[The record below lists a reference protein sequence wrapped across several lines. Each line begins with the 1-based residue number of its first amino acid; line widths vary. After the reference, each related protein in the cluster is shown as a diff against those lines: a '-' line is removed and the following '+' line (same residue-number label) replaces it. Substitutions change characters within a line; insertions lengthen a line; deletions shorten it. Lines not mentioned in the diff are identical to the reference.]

1 MTNLSRIK
9 ILYTLMV
16 IILATVGIF
25 QSWNLA
31 LTIFNLCLI
40 SSIMTLGINIQ
51 WGNAGIVNFGVMGFA
66 ALGGLA
72 NIIISMPPTL
82 NAWDAGGDII
92 IIGLMVFISSI
103 IFSIILFKKTNFN
116 NNIKYLI
123 SFIFIIFGYFM
134 MRFLVDI
141 PIEKIESIEPAKTG
155 YLGGFNLP
163 VLISWPVGGLLA
175 AFSAFIIGK
184 ISLGLRSDYLAIAT
198 LGISEIIIYIL
209 KNEDWLSRG
218 VKNVNGLPRPVP
230 YEIELQSKE
239 WVLKASNYLDIPI
252 TELSSI
258 IVKLSYSILFCM
270 VLLIIL
276 FLLEAAVKS
285 PWGRMMRAIRDN
297 EVSANAMGK
306 DIKKRHLQVFIIG
319 SAIIGIAGAML
330 TTLDGQ
336 FTPVSYQPLRFTF
349 LVWIMVIIGGSGN
362 NFGAII
368 GGFVI
373 WFFWIQS
380 EPIGLWLISFVTSQ
394 ISDTNIIKE
403 HLLENAAHMR
413 LMFMGIILL
422 LTLRFAPKGLIPEVK
437 R

>member
-9 ILYTLMV
+9 ILYIMMAITLF
-16 IILATVGIF
+16 AVGII
-25 QSWNLA
+25 QSWNVA

-40 SSIMTLGINIQ
+40 SSIMSLGINIQ

-72 NIIISMPPTL
+72 NIIISMPPTQ
-82 NAWDAGGDII
+82 NAWDTGGFSI
-92 IIGLMVFISSI
+92 IIGLGIFILSIFLSI
-103 IFSIILFKKTNFN
+103 IIFKKGQFN
-116 NNIKYLI
+116 KKIKYMVSFLI
-123 SFIFIIFGYFM
+123 IISGYFF
-134 MRFLVDI
+134 MRFLVDV
-141 PIEKIESIEPAKTG
+141 PIEKIEAIEPAKTG

-175 AFSAFIIGK
+175 AFSAYIIGK

-239 WVLKASNYLDIPI
+239 WILQTSKILDIPI
-252 TELSSI
+252 PELSSI
-258 IVKLSYSILFCM
+258 IVKLSYSIWFCL
-270 VLLIIL
+270 VLLIVL
-276 FLLEAAVKS
+276 YLLEIAVKS

-306 DIKKRHLQVFIIG
+306 NIKQRHLQVFIIG

-336 FTPVSYQPLRFTF
+336 FTPVSYQPLRYTF
-349 LVWIMVIIGGSGN
+349 LIWIMVIVGGSGN
-362 NFGAII
+362 NFGSII
-368 GGFVI
+368 GGFLI
-373 WFFWIQS
+373 WFFWVQA
-380 EPIGLWLISFVTSQ
+380 EPLGLWFISQ
-394 ISDTNIIKE
+394 ITSHISDANVVKT
-403 HLLENAAHMR
+403 HLLENAAHIR
-413 LMFMGIILL
+413 LMFMGLILL

>member
-1 MTNLSRIK
+1 MQNKNNIFNLFCCM
-9 ILYTLMV
+9 LFMFL
-16 IILATVGIF
+16 LVGF
-25 QSWNLA
+25 LQSWNLA
-31 LTIFNLCLI
+31 LTIFNLCII
-40 SSIMTLGINIQ
+40 SSIMSLGINIQ

-72 NIIISMPPTL
+72 NVIISMPPT
-82 NAWDAGGDII
+82 NKAWETGGIYI
-92 IIGLMVFISSI
+92 LLGLSLFVLSVILSVFLWRKSTLSN
-103 IFSIILFKKTNFN
+103 KR
-116 NNIKYLI
+116 KYFI
-123 SFIFIIFGYFM
+123 TIFIITISYFL
-134 MRFLVDI
+134 MRYIIDT
-141 PIEKIESIEPAKTG
+141 PISAIEAIEPAKTG

-163 VLISWPVGGLLA
+163 VIISWPIGGLLA
-175 AFSAFIIGK
+175 ALTAYLIGK
-184 ISLGLRSDYLAIAT
+184 IALGLRSDYLAIAT
-198 LGISEIIIYIL
+198 LGISEIIIYVL
-209 KNEDWLSRG
+209 KKEDWLSRG

-230 YEIELQSKE
+230 YEIELQSKSWISE
-239 WVLKASNYLDIPI
+239 IANLTKTSLPEI
-252 TELSSI
+252 SSI
-258 IVKLSYSILFCM
+258 IVKISYSL
-270 VLLIIL
+270 L
-276 FLLEAAVKS
+276 FLLVLVVILILLEVALKS

-336 FTPVSYQPLRFTF
+336 FTPVAYQPLRFTF

-362 NFGAII
+362 NFGSVI
-368 GGFVI
+368 GSFII

-380 EPIGLWLISFVTSQ
+380 EPIGLWLISLITSQ
-394 ISDTNIIKE
+394 ISDANLVKI

-422 LTLRFAPKGLIPEVK
+422 ATLRFAPKGLIPEVK